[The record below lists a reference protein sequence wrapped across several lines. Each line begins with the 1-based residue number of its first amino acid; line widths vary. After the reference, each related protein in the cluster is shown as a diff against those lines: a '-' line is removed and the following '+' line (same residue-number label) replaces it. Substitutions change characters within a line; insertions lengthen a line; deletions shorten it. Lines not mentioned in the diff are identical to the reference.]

1 MLNLLKFDVKRMKQR
16 VIVVAF
22 KTPLKSK
29 IGNLYLQKF
38 TSASTRWIYWF
49 HIKLSPESEE
59 RPPYPRLGGSGQ
71 KEGPKSDWISLLRYI
86 QTPELN
92 SPRTDFTHFHFQY
105 SYLSNTSKKIVNV
118 VSICPGQLAVVQ
130 VKFALSP
137 LTVSI
142 ISIA

>member
-71 KEGPKSDWISLLRYI
+71 KEGPKIWLNIFVTAYRDTR
-86 QTPELN
+86 TELTKN
-92 SPRTDFTHFHFQY
+92 WFHTFP
-105 SYLSNTSKKIVNV
+105 LSVFIF
-118 VSICPGQLAVVQ
+118 I
-130 VKFALSP
+130 
-137 LTVSI
+137 
-142 ISIA
+142 